1 MLLLLLLL
9 LLAQI
14 EKLRKSVVTQR
25 IATLFKEDIGNCW
38 SDLGPFL
45 EVRESEIRNI
55 DKDYHKARDKG
66 FAVLQSWRDKKGRKA
81 TVGRLESVLTAR
93 GMKRIAEKLLGT

>member
-1 MLLLLLLL
+1 MLLL

-45 EVRESEIRNI
+45 EVPESEIRNI
-55 DKDYHKARDKG
+55 GNDYHKARDKG
-66 FAVLQSWRDKKGRKA
+66 FALLQSWRDKERRKA
-81 TVGRLESVLTAR
+81 TVGRLESVLTAI

>member
-1 MLLLLLLL
+1 ML

-45 EVRESEIRNI
+45 EVPESEIRNI
-55 DKDYHKARDKG
+55 DKDFHKARDKG
-66 FAVLQSWRDKKGRKA
+66 FAVLQSWRDKKGRRA

-93 GMKRIAEKLLGT
+93 GIAIITSLP